1 MIKSEILEMVEVC
14 KRKDSNCIICPHKQ
28 LCDDFEKLIKG
39 ESVCGTVKYGI
50 EKLISFL
57 TSQEVCEW
65 KVEGVSYHT
74 SCDRVVFVKDG
85 EYCKHC
91 GKLIKKGE

>member
-1 MIKSEILEMVEVC
+1 MIKPAILKMVEEC
-14 KRKDSNCIICPHKQ
+14 RNNEYDNKNCQYDK
-28 LCDDFEKLIKG
+28 LCDKFYEIVSSCPKDYNADTLENIL
-39 ESVCGTVKYGI
+39 
-50 EKLISFL
+50 SFL

-74 SCDRVVFVKDG
+74 SCDRVVFVKNG

-91 GKLIKKGE
+91 GKIIKKG